1 MKFDDIASGTLF
13 ACKSS
18 TKFNENAMR
27 MTNQLMKFMNNYDYQ
42 TNMKAL
48 YKLNNQMST
57 GLKIQNSFEDSSV
70 YNDGM
75 RLDYEVATLEQVQT
89 ATSKAQHFSKNTDKA
104 LGEFKQQ
111 LETFKTKLVQGANE
125 IHSKTSREA
134 IANDLQG
141 IKNHLVNI
149 ANTSI
154 NGQFLFSGS
163 AINTKPVNGE
173 TNEYYGNA
181 QAMKTVGGA
190 QVNLTYNQNGQELFL
205 GKDGDYNKKVTSNTM
220 LKAQNLDDRNKTVY
234 IDSEHKMRDL
244 IGFKYVKDEKTL
256 TNQDFTGTGVRQFQD
271 TTFFLQGKKPN
282 GTSFTSKCKM
292 TSDASINDLLEKIG
306 TEYGNTPTNKVVE
319 VTINNQGQINVK
331 DLSKGNQVID
341 FHMIAATKKV
351 ANAGA
356 LAGGIAGASNA
367 FNNITN
373 LTGGNPANS
382 LEAMV
387 RANPDD
393 YEITEFVKSKY
404 EDLGGATTNAY
415 DYDKINFKQEGRNL
429 VGTVSQVER
438 DSGKF
443 ADDNTTLSQVV
454 ASKELYR
461 GERDKYDIDDQAL
474 KMQIKSKSGGDYKVD
489 VLFGTAVPPATSGNA
504 RVNITRPDGT
514 TYTTE
519 VWDSFYNDTTN
530 PPTTEG
536 RTTQSKNMTFRQL
549 NDIIGMVASD
559 SVPAGAGGNTQA
571 DYAAYKQ
578 AIANSQGSVEA
589 NMDHR
594 GRIKVTDKQNAVTP
608 IKVGIYDEA
617 NSDQFYGDST
627 GTTPATKQGDGSLW
641 SFSANNGV
649 EIDSP
654 SVDIFDDLDRMIEAV
669 RSGQYRADSESE
681 HPRNSGIQGAIE
693 RLDHIA
699 DHVSKIH
706 TKVGAQSAALAD
718 TNTRAS
724 IMEVNV
730 KTVKADITNAD
741 YGETYMNLMQKM
753 MSYQAML
760 QSVAK
765 INQLSL
771 LNYM

>member
-1 MKFDDIASGTLF
+1 
-13 ACKSS
+13 
-18 TKFNENAMR
+18 MR

-111 LETFKTKLVQGANE
+111 LEAFKTKLVQGANE

-163 AINTKPVNGE
+163 AINTKPINGE

-256 TNQDFTGTGVRQFQD
+256 TNQDFTGTGVRRFQD

-282 GTSFTSKCKM
+282 GTSFTSKFKM

-341 FHMIAATKKV
+341 FHMVAATKKV

-356 LAGGIAGASNA
+356 LAGGIAGASSA
-367 FNNITN
+367 FDTVDS
-373 LTGGNPANS
+373 LTSGANS

-404 EDLGGATTNAY
+404 EDLGGAVTNAY

-429 VGTVSQVER
+429 IGTVSQVER
-438 DSGKF
+438 GSGKF

-454 ASKELYR
+454 ASKELYP
-461 GERDKYDIDDQAL
+461 GERDKYDINDQAL

-559 SVPAGAGGNTQA
+559 SVPTGAGGNTQA
-571 DYAAYKQ
+571 DYVAYKQ

-589 NMDHR
+589 NMDHK

-627 GTTPATKQGDGSLW
+627 GTTPATTQGDGSLW

-669 RSGQYRADSESE
+669 RSGQYRADSEGE

-693 RLDHIA
+693 RIDHIA

>member
-1 MKFDDIASGTLF
+1 MKFT
-13 ACKSS
+13 
-18 TKFNENAMR
+18 
-27 MTNQLMKFMNNYDYQ
+27 NNYDYQ

-48 YKLNNQMST
+48 HKLNTQISS

-111 LETFKTKLVQGANE
+111 LEHFKTKLVQGANE
-125 IHSKTSREA
+125 IHSQTSREA

-154 NGQFLFSGS
+154 NGQFLFAGS
-163 AINTKPVNGE
+163 AINTKPINGD
-173 TNEYYGNA
+173 TNEYFGNA
-181 QAMKTVGGA
+181 QAMKAVGGA

-205 GKDGDYNKKVTSNTM
+205 GKDGDYNKKITSNTI

-256 TNQDFTGTGVRQFQD
+256 TNQDFTGTGAREFQK

-282 GTSFTSKCKM
+282 GTSFTSKFKM

-341 FHMIAATKKV
+341 FHMIAATKKLNKAEDLTA
-351 ANAGA
+351 ANISA
-356 LAGGIAGASNA
+356 ASGE
-367 FNNITN
+367 FDSVDS
-373 LTGGNPANS
+373 LTSGANS
-382 LEAMV
+382 LEAKV
-387 RANPDD
+387 RANPSD

-404 EDLGGATTNAY
+404 EDLGGAVTNAY

-438 DSGKF
+438 GSGKF

-454 ASKELYR
+454 GAKNLYD
-461 GERDKYDIDDQAL
+461 GERDKYNINDQTL
-474 KMQIKSKSGGDYKVD
+474 KIQIKSRSGGNYKVD
-489 VLFGTAVPPATSGNA
+489 VKFGAGSPPTASGNA
-504 RVNITRPDGT
+504 TVKITRPDGT
-514 TYTTE
+514 TYTTK

-536 RTTQSKNMTFRQL
+536 RDTQSKNMTFRQL

-559 SVPAGAGGNTQA
+559 SVPAGAGGSAQS
-571 DYAAYKQ
+571 DYEAYKQ

-608 IKVGIYDEA
+608 IKVGIYDEVNA
-617 NSDQFYGDST
+617 DKFAGDST
-627 GTTPATKQGDGSLW
+627 GATPATSQGKGSLW

-654 SVDIFDDLDRMIEAV
+654 SVDIFADLDRMIEAV
-669 RSGQYRADSESE
+669 RSGQYRADSQGE

-699 DHVSKIH
+699 DHVNKIH
-706 TKVGAQSAALAD
+706 TKVGNQ
-718 TNTRAS
+718 TNTLTQTNTHAS
-724 IMEVNV
+724 VMEVNV

>member
-1 MKFDDIASGTLF
+1 
-13 ACKSS
+13 
-18 TKFNENAMR
+18 MR
-27 MTNQLMKFMNNYDYQ
+27 MTNQLMKFTNNYDYQ

-48 YKLNNQMST
+48 HKLNTQISS

-111 LETFKTKLVQGANE
+111 LENFKTKLVQGANE
-125 IHSKTSREA
+125 IHSQTSREA

-154 NGQFLFSGS
+154 NGQFLFAGS
-163 AINTKPVNGE
+163 AINTKPINGD
-173 TNEYYGNA
+173 TNEYFGNA
-181 QAMKTVGGA
+181 QAMKAVGGA

-205 GKDGDYNKKVTSNTM
+205 GKDGDYNKKITSNTM

-256 TNQDFTGTGVRQFQD
+256 TNQDFTGTGAREFQK

-282 GTSFTSKCKM
+282 GTSFTSKFKM

-351 ANAGA
+351 ANADA
-356 LAGGIAGASNA
+356 LAGGIAGASSA
-367 FNNITN
+367 FDTVDS
-373 LTGGNPANS
+373 LTSGANP

-387 RANPDD
+387 QANPDD

-404 EDLGGATTNAY
+404 EDLDGAVTNAY

-429 VGTVSQVER
+429 IGTVSQVER
-438 DSGKF
+438 GSGKF

-454 ASKELYR
+454 GAKNLYD
-461 GERDKYDIDDQAL
+461 GERDKYNINDQTL
-474 KMQIKSKSGGDYKVD
+474 KMQIKSRSGGNYKVD
-489 VLFGTAVPPATSGNA
+489 VKFGAGSPPTASGDAT
-504 RVNITRPDGT
+504 VKITRPDGT
-514 TYTTE
+514 TYTTK

-536 RTTQSKNMTFRQL
+536 RDTQSKNMTFRQL

-559 SVPAGAGGNTQA
+559 SVPAGAGGSAQT
-571 DYAAYKQ
+571 DYEAYKQ

-608 IKVGIYDEA
+608 IKVGIYDEVNA
-617 NSDQFYGDST
+617 DKFAGDST
-627 GTTPATKQGDGSLW
+627 GATPATSQGKGSLW
-641 SFSANNGV
+641 SFSANNGI

-669 RSGQYRADSESE
+669 RSGQYRADSQSE

-699 DHVSKIH
+699 DHVNKIH
-706 TKVGAQSAALAD
+706 TKVGNQ
-718 TNTRAS
+718 TNTLTQTNTHAS
-724 IMEVNV
+724 VMEVNV

>member
-1 MKFDDIASGTLF
+1 MKFT
-13 ACKSS
+13 
-18 TKFNENAMR
+18 
-27 MTNQLMKFMNNYDYQ
+27 NNYDYQ

-48 YKLNNQMST
+48 HKLNTQISS

-111 LETFKTKLVQGANE
+111 LENFKTKLVQGANE
-125 IHSKTSREA
+125 IHSQTSREA

-154 NGQFLFSGS
+154 NGQFLFAGS
-163 AINTKPVNGE
+163 AINTKPINGD
-173 TNEYYGNA
+173 TNEYFGNA
-181 QAMKTVGGA
+181 QTMKAVGGA

-205 GKDGDYNKKVTSNTM
+205 GKDGDYNKKITSNTM

-282 GTSFTSKCKM
+282 GTSFTSKFKM

-341 FHMIAATKKV
+341 FHMIAATKKLNKAEDLTA
-351 ANAGA
+351 ANISA
-356 LAGGIAGASNA
+356 ASGE
-367 FNNITN
+367 FDSVDS
-373 LTGGNPANS
+373 LTSGANS

-387 RANPDD
+387 RANPND

-404 EDLGGATTNAY
+404 EDLGGTVTNAY
-415 DYDKINFKQEGRNL
+415 DYDKINLKQEGRNL

-438 DSGKF
+438 GSGKF

-454 ASKELYR
+454 GAKNLYD
-461 GERDKYDIDDQAL
+461 GERDKYNINDQTL
-474 KMQIKSKSGGDYKVD
+474 KMQIKSRSGGNYKVD
-489 VLFGTAVPPATSGNA
+489 VKFGAGSPPTASGDAT
-504 RVNITRPDGT
+504 VKITRPDGT
-514 TYTTE
+514 TYTTK

-536 RTTQSKNMTFRQL
+536 RDTQSKNMTFRQL

-559 SVPAGAGGNTQA
+559 SVPAGVGGSAPA
-571 DYAAYKQ
+571 DYVAYKQ

-608 IKVGIYDEA
+608 IKVGIYDEVNA
-617 NSDQFYGDST
+617 DKFAGDST
-627 GTTPATKQGDGSLW
+627 GATPATSQGKGSLW

-654 SVDIFDDLDRMIEAV
+654 SVDIFADLDRMIEAV
-669 RSGQYRADSESE
+669 RSGQYRADSQGE

-699 DHVSKIH
+699 DHVNKIH
-706 TKVGAQSAALAD
+706 TKVGNQ
-718 TNTRAS
+718 TNTLTQTNTHAS
-724 IMEVNV
+724 VMEVNV

>member
-1 MKFDDIASGTLF
+1 
-13 ACKSS
+13 
-18 TKFNENAMR
+18 MR

-111 LETFKTKLVQGANE
+111 LEAFKTKLVQGANE

-163 AINTKPVNGE
+163 AINTKPINGD

-256 TNQDFTGTGVRQFQD
+256 TNQDFTGTGVRRFQD

-282 GTSFTSKCKM
+282 GTSFTSKFKM

-341 FHMIAATKKV
+341 FYMIAATKKV

-356 LAGGIAGASNA
+356 LAGGIAGASSA
-367 FNNITN
+367 FDTVDSLTN
-373 LTGGNPANS
+373 GANP

-429 VGTVSQVER
+429 IGTVSQVER
-438 DSGKF
+438 GSGKF

-454 ASKELYR
+454 ASKELYP
-461 GERDKYDIDDQAL
+461 GERDKYDINDQAL

-571 DYAAYKQ
+571 DYVAYRQ

-627 GTTPATKQGDGSLW
+627 GTTPATTQGDGSLW

-669 RSGQYRADSESE
+669 RSGQYRADSEGE

-693 RLDHIA
+693 RIDHIA

>member
-1 MKFDDIASGTLF
+1 
-13 ACKSS
+13 
-18 TKFNENAMR
+18 
-27 MTNQLMKFMNNYDYQ
+27 MKFMNNYDYQ

-282 GTSFTSKCKM
+282 GASFTSKFKM

-461 GERDKYDIDDQAL
+461 GERDKYDIDDQTL
-474 KMQIKSKSGGDYKVD
+474 KMQIKSKSSGDYKVD

-741 YGETYMNLMQKM
+741 YGETYMNLMQNM

>member
-1 MKFDDIASGTLF
+1 
-13 ACKSS
+13 
-18 TKFNENAMR
+18 MR

-48 YKLNNQMST
+48 YKLNTQISS

-125 IHSKTSREA
+125 IHSQTSREA

-163 AINTKPVNGE
+163 AINTKPINGD
-173 TNEYYGNA
+173 TNEYFGNA
-181 QAMKTVGGA
+181 QTMKAVGGA

-256 TNQDFTGTGVRQFQD
+256 TNQDFTGTGVREFQK

-282 GTSFTSKCKM
+282 GTSFTSKFKM

-351 ANAGA
+351 ADADA
-356 LAGGIAGASNA
+356 LAGGIAGASSA
-367 FNNITN
+367 FDAI
-373 LTGGNPANS
+373 NS
-382 LEAMV
+382 LKSLETLVNAT
-387 RANPDD
+387 PTSHKD

-404 EDLGGATTNAY
+404 EDLGGAATNAY

-438 DSGKF
+438 GSGKF

-454 ASKELYR
+454 GAKELYQ
-461 GERDKYDIDDQAL
+461 GERDKYNIDGQRIR
-474 KMQIKSKSGGDYKVD
+474 MEIKSKSGGKYTAGVNLDDTTVPSTAKVK
-489 VLFGTAVPPATSGNA
+489 
-504 RVNITRPDGT
+504 ITRPDNS
-514 TYTTE
+514 TYTTS

-536 RTTQSKNMTFRQL
+536 IDTQSKNMTFRQL

-559 SVPAGAGGNTQA
+559 NVPAGAGGNTQA
-571 DYAAYKQ
+571 DYVAYKQ
-578 AIANSQGSVEA
+578 AISKSQGSVEA

-608 IKVGIYDEA
+608 IKVGIYDEVNA
-617 NSDQFYGDST
+617 DKFAGDST
-627 GTTPATKQGDGSLW
+627 GATPATSQGKGSLW
-641 SFSANNGV
+641 SFSANNGI

-654 SVDIFDDLDRMIEAV
+654 SVDIFEDLDRMIEAV
-669 RSGQYRADSESE
+669 RSGQYRADSEGE
-681 HPRNSGIQGAIE
+681 YPRNSGIQGAIE

-699 DHVSKIH
+699 DHVNKIH
-706 TKVGAQSAALAD
+706 TKVGNQ
-718 TNTRAS
+718 TNTLIQTNTHAS
-724 IMEVNV
+724 VMEVNV

>member
-1 MKFDDIASGTLF
+1 
-13 ACKSS
+13 
-18 TKFNENAMR
+18 MR
-27 MTNQLMKFMNNYDYQ
+27 MTNQLMKFTNNYDYQ

-48 YKLNNQMST
+48 HKLNTQISS
-57 GLKIQNSFEDSSV
+57 GLKIKNSFEDSSV

-89 ATSKAQHFSKNTDKA
+89 STSKAQHFSKNTDKA

-111 LETFKTKLVQGANE
+111 LENFKTKLVQGANE
-125 IHSKTSREA
+125 IHSQTSREA

-154 NGQFLFSGS
+154 NGQFLFAGS
-163 AINTKPVNGE
+163 AINTKPINGD
-173 TNEYYGNA
+173 TNEYFGNA
-181 QAMKTVGGA
+181 QTMKAVGGA

-205 GKDGDYNKKVTSNTM
+205 GKDGDYNKKITSNTM

-256 TNQDFTGTGVRQFQD
+256 TNQDFTGTGAREFQK

-282 GTSFTSKCKM
+282 GTSFTSKFKM

-341 FHMIAATKKV
+341 FHMIAATKKLNKAEDLTA
-351 ANAGA
+351 ANISA
-356 LAGGIAGASNA
+356 ASGE
-367 FNNITN
+367 FDSVDS
-373 LTGGNPANS
+373 LTSGTNS

-387 RANPDD
+387 RANPND

-404 EDLGGATTNAY
+404 EDLGGAVTNAY
-415 DYDKINFKQEGRNL
+415 DYDKINLKQEGRNL

-438 DSGKF
+438 GSGKF

-454 ASKELYR
+454 GAKNLYD
-461 GERDKYDIDDQAL
+461 GERDKYNINDQTL
-474 KMQIKSKSGGDYKVD
+474 KMQIKSRSGGNYKVD
-489 VLFGTAVPPATSGNA
+489 VKFGAGSPPTASGDAT
-504 RVNITRPDGT
+504 VKITRPDGT
-514 TYTTE
+514 TYTTK

-536 RTTQSKNMTFRQL
+536 RDTQSKDMTFRQL

-559 SVPAGAGGNTQA
+559 SVPAGAGGSAQT
-571 DYAAYKQ
+571 DYEAYKQ

-608 IKVGIYDEA
+608 IKVGIYDEVNA
-617 NSDQFYGDST
+617 DKFAGDST
-627 GTTPATKQGDGSLW
+627 GATPATSQGKGSLW

-654 SVDIFDDLDRMIEAV
+654 SVDIFADLDRMIEAV
-669 RSGQYRADSESE
+669 RSGQYRADSQGE

-699 DHVSKIH
+699 DHVNKIH
-706 TKVGAQSAALAD
+706 TKVGNQ
-718 TNTRAS
+718 TNTLTQTNTQAS
-724 IMEVNV
+724 VMEVNV

>member
-1 MKFDDIASGTLF
+1 
-13 ACKSS
+13 
-18 TKFNENAMR
+18 MR
-27 MTNQLMKFMNNYDYQ
+27 MTNQLMKFTNNYDYQ

-48 YKLNNQMST
+48 HKLNTQISS

-111 LETFKTKLVQGANE
+111 LESFKTKLVQGANE
-125 IHSKTSREA
+125 IHSQTSREA

-154 NGQFLFSGS
+154 NGQFLFAGS
-163 AINTKPVNGE
+163 AINTKPINGD
-173 TNEYYGNA
+173 TNEYFGNA
-181 QAMKTVGGA
+181 QAMKAVGGA

-205 GKDGDYNKKVTSNTM
+205 GKDGDYNKKITSNTM

-256 TNQDFTGTGVRQFQD
+256 TNQDFTGTGAREFQK

-282 GTSFTSKCKM
+282 GTSFTSKFKM

-341 FHMIAATKKV
+341 FHMIAATKKLNKAEDLTA
-351 ANAGA
+351 ANISA
-356 LAGGIAGASNA
+356 ASGE
-367 FNNITN
+367 FDSVDS
-373 LTGGNPANS
+373 LTSGANS
-382 LEAMV
+382 LEAKV
-387 RANPDD
+387 RANPSD

-404 EDLGGATTNAY
+404 EDLGGAVTNAY
-415 DYDKINFKQEGRNL
+415 DYDKINLKQEGRNL

-438 DSGKF
+438 GSGKF

-454 ASKELYR
+454 GAKNLYD
-461 GERDKYDIDDQAL
+461 GERDKYNINDQTL
-474 KMQIKSKSGGDYKVD
+474 KMQIKSRSGGNYKVD
-489 VLFGTAVPPATSGNA
+489 VKFGAGSPPTASGNA
-504 RVNITRPDGT
+504 TVKITRPDGT
-514 TYTTE
+514 TYTTK

-536 RTTQSKNMTFRQL
+536 RDTQSKNMTFRQL

-559 SVPAGAGGNTQA
+559 SVPAGAGGSAQT
-571 DYAAYKQ
+571 DYEAYKQ

-608 IKVGIYDEA
+608 IKVGIYDEVNA
-617 NSDQFYGDST
+617 DKFAGDST
-627 GTTPATKQGDGSLW
+627 GATPATSQGKGSLW

-654 SVDIFDDLDRMIEAV
+654 SVDIFADLDRMIEAV
-669 RSGQYRADSESE
+669 RSGQYRADSQGE

-699 DHVSKIH
+699 DHVNKIH
-706 TKVGAQSAALAD
+706 TKVGNQ
-718 TNTRAS
+718 TNTLTQTNTHAS
-724 IMEVNV
+724 VMEVNV

>member
-1 MKFDDIASGTLF
+1 
-13 ACKSS
+13 
-18 TKFNENAMR
+18 

-163 AINTKPVNGE
+163 AINTKPVNGD
-173 TNEYYGNA
+173 TNEYFGNA
-181 QAMKTVGGA
+181 QTMKAVGGA

-220 LKAQNLDDRNKTVY
+220 LKVQNLDDRNKTVY

-282 GTSFTSKCKM
+282 GTSFTSKFKM

-356 LAGGIAGASNA
+356 LAGGIAGASSA
-367 FNNITN
+367 FDTVDS
-373 LTGGNPANS
+373 LTSGANS

-404 EDLGGATTNAY
+404 EDLGGAVTNAY

-429 VGTVSQVER
+429 IGTVSQVER
-438 DSGKF
+438 GSGKF

-454 ASKELYR
+454 GAKNLYDK
-461 GERDKYDIDDQAL
+461 ERDKYNINGQEL
-474 KMQIKSKSGGDYKVD
+474 QMQIKSKSGSTYD
-489 VLFGTAVPPATSGNA
+489 VLIKFGAPTPPATSGNA
-504 RVNITRPDGT
+504 TVNIAQVTDNNGNPIAPVTHYNGP
-514 TYTTE
+514 

-536 RTTQSKNMTFRQL
+536 RETQSKDMTFRQL

-559 SVPAGAGGNTQA
+559 SMPAGNTFN
-571 DYAAYKQ
+571 DYKQ

-608 IKVGIYDEA
+608 IKVGIYDNRNVDKFA
-617 NSDQFYGDST
+617 GDST

-669 RSGQYRADSESE
+669 RSGQYRADSEGE

-730 KTVKADITNAD
+730 KTVKADIINAD

>member
-1 MKFDDIASGTLF
+1 
-13 ACKSS
+13 
-18 TKFNENAMR
+18 MR
-27 MTNQLMKFMNNYDYQ
+27 MTNQLMKFTNNYDYQ

-48 YKLNNQMST
+48 HKLNTQISS

-111 LETFKTKLVQGANE
+111 LENFKTKLVQGANE
-125 IHSKTSREA
+125 IHSQTSREA

-154 NGQFLFSGS
+154 NGQFLFAGS
-163 AINTKPVNGE
+163 AINTKPINGD
-173 TNEYYGNA
+173 TNEYFGNA
-181 QAMKTVGGA
+181 QTMKAVGGA

-205 GKDGDYNKKVTSNTM
+205 GKDGDYNKKITSNTM

-282 GTSFTSKCKM
+282 GTSFTSKFKM

-341 FHMIAATKKV
+341 FHMIAATKKLNKAEDLTA
-351 ANAGA
+351 ANISA
-356 LAGGIAGASNA
+356 ASGE
-367 FNNITN
+367 FDSVDS
-373 LTGGNPANS
+373 LTSGANS

-387 RANPDD
+387 RANPND

-404 EDLGGATTNAY
+404 EDLGGTVTNAY
-415 DYDKINFKQEGRNL
+415 DYDKINLKQEGRNL

-438 DSGKF
+438 GSGKF

-454 ASKELYR
+454 GAKNLYD
-461 GERDKYDIDDQAL
+461 GERDKYNINDQTL
-474 KMQIKSKSGGDYKVD
+474 KMQIKSRSGGNYKVD
-489 VLFGTAVPPATSGNA
+489 VKFGAGSPPTASGNA
-504 RVNITRPDGT
+504 TVKITRPDGT
-514 TYTTE
+514 TYTTK

-536 RTTQSKNMTFRQL
+536 RDTQSKNMTFRQL

-559 SVPAGAGGNTQA
+559 SVPAGVGGSAPA
-571 DYAAYKQ
+571 DYVAYKQ

-608 IKVGIYDEA
+608 IKVGIYDEVNA
-617 NSDQFYGDST
+617 DKFAGDST
-627 GTTPATKQGDGSLW
+627 GATPATSQGKGSLW

-654 SVDIFDDLDRMIEAV
+654 SVDIFADLDRMIEAV
-669 RSGQYRADSESE
+669 RSGQYRADSQGE

-699 DHVSKIH
+699 DHVNKIH
-706 TKVGAQSAALAD
+706 TKVGNQ
-718 TNTRAS
+718 TNTLTQTNTHAS
-724 IMEVNV
+724 VMEVNV

>member
-1 MKFDDIASGTLF
+1 
-13 ACKSS
+13 
-18 TKFNENAMR
+18 MR
-27 MTNQLMKFMNNYDYQ
+27 MTNQLMKFTNNYDYQ

-48 YKLNNQMST
+48 HKLNTQISS

-111 LETFKTKLVQGANE
+111 LENFKTKLVQGANE
-125 IHSKTSREA
+125 IHSQTSREA

-154 NGQFLFSGS
+154 NGQFLFAGS
-163 AINTKPVNGE
+163 AINTKPINGD
-173 TNEYYGNA
+173 TNEYFGNA
-181 QAMKTVGGA
+181 QAMKAVGGA

-205 GKDGDYNKKVTSNTM
+205 GKDGDYNKKITSNTM
-220 LKAQNLDDRNKTVY
+220 LKAQNLDNRNKTVY

-256 TNQDFTGTGVRQFQD
+256 TNQDFTGTGAREFQK

-282 GTSFTSKCKM
+282 GTSFTSKFKM

-341 FHMIAATKKV
+341 FHMIAATKKLNKAEDLTA
-351 ANAGA
+351 ANISA
-356 LAGGIAGASNA
+356 ASGE
-367 FNNITN
+367 FDSVDS
-373 LTGGNPANS
+373 LTSGANS
-382 LEAMV
+382 LEAKV
-387 RANPDD
+387 RANPSD

-404 EDLGGATTNAY
+404 EDLGGAVTNAY
-415 DYDKINFKQEGRNL
+415 DYDKINLKQEGRNL

-438 DSGKF
+438 GSGKF

-454 ASKELYR
+454 GAKNLYD
-461 GERDKYDIDDQAL
+461 GERDKYNINDQTL
-474 KMQIKSKSGGDYKVD
+474 KMQIKSRSGGNYKVD
-489 VLFGTAVPPATSGNA
+489 VKFGAGSPPTASGDAT
-504 RVNITRPDGT
+504 VKITRPDGT
-514 TYTTE
+514 TYTTK

-536 RTTQSKNMTFRQL
+536 RDTQSKNMTFRQL

-559 SVPAGAGGNTQA
+559 SVPAGAGGSAPA
-571 DYAAYKQ
+571 DYVAYKQ

-608 IKVGIYDEA
+608 IKVGIYDEVNA
-617 NSDQFYGDST
+617 DKFAGDST
-627 GTTPATKQGDGSLW
+627 GATPATSQGKGSLW

-669 RSGQYRADSESE
+669 RSGQYRADSQGE

-699 DHVSKIH
+699 DHVNKIR
-706 TKVGAQSAALAD
+706 TKVGNQTNALIQ
-718 TNTRAS
+718 TNTHAS
-724 IMEVNV
+724 VMEVNV

-741 YGETYMNLMQKM
+741 HVETYMNLMQKM

>member
-1 MKFDDIASGTLF
+1 MELYLLARAQLNLRK
-13 ACKSS
+13 
-18 TKFNENAMR
+18 NAMR
-27 MTNQLMKFMNNYDYQ
+27 MTNQLMKFTNNYDYQ

-48 YKLNNQMST
+48 HKLNTQISS

-111 LETFKTKLVQGANE
+111 LENFKTKLVQGANE
-125 IHSKTSREA
+125 IHSQTSREA

-163 AINTKPVNGE
+163 AINTKPINGD
-173 TNEYYGNA
+173 TNEYFGNA
-181 QAMKTVGGA
+181 QTMKAVGGA
-190 QVNLTYNQNGQELFL
+190 QVNLTYNQNGHELFL
-205 GKDGDYNKKVTSNTM
+205 GRDGDYNKKVTSNTM
-220 LKAQNLDDRNKTVY
+220 LKAQNLDNRNKTVY

-282 GTSFTSKCKM
+282 GTSFTSKFKM
-292 TSDASINDLLEKIG
+292 TSHDSINDLLEKIG

-351 ANAGA
+351 ANADA

-367 FNNITN
+367 FNGITN

-387 RANPDD
+387 QANPDD

-404 EDLGGATTNAY
+404 EDLAGNATNAY
-415 DYDKINFKQEGRNL
+415 DYDKINFKQDGRNL
-429 VGTVSQVER
+429 IGTVSQVER
-438 DSGKF
+438 GSGKF

-454 ASKELYR
+454 GAKNLYG
-461 GERDKYDIDDQAL
+461 GERDKYNINGQEL
-474 KMQIKSKSGGDYKVD
+474 KMQIKSKGGHTYD
-489 VLFGTAVPPATSGNA
+489 VSVKFGAPTPPAVSGNA
-504 RVNITRPDGT
+504 TVSITGGPVNYNGK
-514 TYTTE
+514 

-530 PPTTEG
+530 PPTTDG
-536 RTTQSKNMTFRQL
+536 RDTQSKDMTFRQL

-559 SVPAGAGGNTQA
+559 SIPASNTF
-571 DYAAYKQ
+571 DDYKQ

-594 GRIKVTDKQNAVTP
+594 GRIKVTDKLNSVTP
-608 IKVGIYDEA
+608 IKVGIYDSV
-617 NSDQFYGDST
+617 NSDKFAGNGPTQ
-627 GTTPATKQGDGSLW
+627 GTGSLW
-641 SFSANNGV
+641 SFSANNGI

-669 RSGQYRADSESE
+669 RSGQYRADSQSE

-699 DHVSKIH
+699 DHVNKIH
-706 TKVGAQSAALAD
+706 TKVGNQ
-718 TNTRAS
+718 TNTLIQTNTHAS
-724 IMEVNV
+724 VMEVNV

>member
-1 MKFDDIASGTLF
+1 
-13 ACKSS
+13 
-18 TKFNENAMR
+18 
-27 MTNQLMKFMNNYDYQ
+27 MKFMNNYDYQ

-163 AINTKPVNGE
+163 AINTKPVNGD
-173 TNEYYGNA
+173 TNEYFGNA
-181 QAMKTVGGA
+181 QTMKAVGGA

-220 LKAQNLDDRNKTVY
+220 LKVQNLDDRNKTVY

-282 GTSFTSKCKM
+282 GTSFTSKFKM

-356 LAGGIAGASNA
+356 LAGGIAGASSA
-367 FNNITN
+367 FDTVDS
-373 LTGGNPANS
+373 LTSGANS

-404 EDLGGATTNAY
+404 EDLGGAVTNAY

-429 VGTVSQVER
+429 IGTVSQVER
-438 DSGKF
+438 GSGKF

-454 ASKELYR
+454 GAKNLYDK
-461 GERDKYDIDDQAL
+461 ERDKYNINGQEL
-474 KMQIKSKSGGDYKVD
+474 QMQIKSKSGSTYD
-489 VLFGTAVPPATSGNA
+489 VLIKFGAPTPPATSGNA
-504 RVNITRPDGT
+504 TVNIAQVTDNNGNPIAPVTHYNGP
-514 TYTTE
+514 

-536 RTTQSKNMTFRQL
+536 RETQSKDMTFRQL

-559 SVPAGAGGNTQA
+559 SMPAGNTFN
-571 DYAAYKQ
+571 DYKQ

-608 IKVGIYDEA
+608 IKVGIYDNRNVDKFA
-617 NSDQFYGDST
+617 GDST

-669 RSGQYRADSESE
+669 RSGQYRADSEGE

-730 KTVKADITNAD
+730 KTVKADIINAD

>member
-1 MKFDDIASGTLF
+1 MKFT
-13 ACKSS
+13 
-18 TKFNENAMR
+18 
-27 MTNQLMKFMNNYDYQ
+27 NNYDYQ

-48 YKLNNQMST
+48 HKLNTQISS

-111 LETFKTKLVQGANE
+111 LEHFKTKLVQGANE
-125 IHSKTSREA
+125 IHSQTSREA

-154 NGQFLFSGS
+154 NGQFLFAGS
-163 AINTKPVNGE
+163 AINTKPINGD
-173 TNEYYGNA
+173 TNEYFGNA
-181 QAMKTVGGA
+181 QAMKAVGGA
-190 QVNLTYNQNGQELFL
+190 QANLTYNQNGQELFL
-205 GKDGDYNKKVTSNTM
+205 GKDGDYNKKITSNTI

-256 TNQDFTGTGVRQFQD
+256 TNQDFTGTGAREFQK

-282 GTSFTSKCKM
+282 GTSFTSKFKM

-341 FHMIAATKKV
+341 FHMIAATKKLNKAEDLTA
-351 ANAGA
+351 ANISA
-356 LAGGIAGASNA
+356 ASGE
-367 FNNITN
+367 FDSVDS
-373 LTGGNPANS
+373 LTSGANS
-382 LEAMV
+382 LEAKV
-387 RANPDD
+387 RANPSD

-404 EDLGGATTNAY
+404 EDLGGAVTNAY

-438 DSGKF
+438 GSGKF

-454 ASKELYR
+454 GAKNLYD
-461 GERDKYDIDDQAL
+461 GERDKYNINDQTL
-474 KMQIKSKSGGDYKVD
+474 KIQIKSRSGGNYKVD
-489 VLFGTAVPPATSGNA
+489 VKFGAGSPPTASGNA
-504 RVNITRPDGT
+504 TVKITRPDGT
-514 TYTTE
+514 TYTTK

-536 RTTQSKNMTFRQL
+536 RDTQSKNMTFRQL

-559 SVPAGAGGNTQA
+559 SVPAGAGGSAQS
-571 DYAAYKQ
+571 DYEAYKQ

-608 IKVGIYDEA
+608 IKVGIYDEVNA
-617 NSDQFYGDST
+617 DKFAGDST
-627 GTTPATKQGDGSLW
+627 GATPATSQGKGSLW

-654 SVDIFDDLDRMIEAV
+654 SVDIFADLDRMIEAV
-669 RSGQYRADSESE
+669 RSGQYRADSQGE

-699 DHVSKIH
+699 DHVNKIH
-706 TKVGAQSAALAD
+706 TKVGNQ
-718 TNTRAS
+718 TNTLTQTNTHAS
-724 IMEVNV
+724 VMEVNV

>member
-1 MKFDDIASGTLF
+1 
-13 ACKSS
+13 
-18 TKFNENAMR
+18 MR
-27 MTNQLMKFMNNYDYQ
+27 MTNQLMKFTNNYDYQ

-48 YKLNNQMST
+48 HKLNTQISS

-111 LETFKTKLVQGANE
+111 LENFKTKLVQGANE
-125 IHSKTSREA
+125 IHSQTSREA

-154 NGQFLFSGS
+154 NGQFLFAGS
-163 AINTKPVNGE
+163 AINTKPINGD
-173 TNEYYGNA
+173 TNEYFGNA
-181 QAMKTVGGA
+181 QTMKAVGGA

-205 GKDGDYNKKVTSNTM
+205 GKDGDYNKKITSNTM

-282 GTSFTSKCKM
+282 GTSFTSKFKM

-341 FHMIAATKKV
+341 FHMIAATKKLNKAEDLTA
-351 ANAGA
+351 ANISA
-356 LAGGIAGASNA
+356 ASGE
-367 FNNITN
+367 FDSVDS
-373 LTGGNPANS
+373 LTSGTNS

-387 RANPDD
+387 RANPSD

-404 EDLGGATTNAY
+404 EDLGGVVTNAY
-415 DYDKINFKQEGRNL
+415 DYDKINLKQEGRNL

-438 DSGKF
+438 GSGKF

-454 ASKELYR
+454 GAKNLYD
-461 GERDKYDIDDQAL
+461 GERDKYNINDQTL
-474 KMQIKSKSGGDYKVD
+474 KMQIKSRSGGNYKVD
-489 VLFGTAVPPATSGNA
+489 VKFGAGSPPTSSGNA
-504 RVNITRPDGT
+504 TVEITRPDGT
-514 TYTTE
+514 TYTTK

-536 RTTQSKNMTFRQL
+536 RDTQSKNMTFRQL

-559 SVPAGAGGNTQA
+559 SVPAGVGGSAPT
-571 DYAAYKQ
+571 DYVAYKQ

-608 IKVGIYDEA
+608 IKVGIYDEVNA
-617 NSDQFYGDST
+617 DKFAGDST
-627 GTTPATKQGDGSLW
+627 GATPATSQGKGSLW

-654 SVDIFDDLDRMIEAV
+654 SVDIFADLDRMIEAV
-669 RSGQYRADSESE
+669 RSGQYRADSQGE

-699 DHVSKIH
+699 DHVNKIR
-706 TKVGAQSAALAD
+706 TKVGNQ
-718 TNTRAS
+718 TNTLIQTNTQAS
-724 IMEVNV
+724 VMEVNV

-741 YGETYMNLMQKM
+741 HVETYMNLMQKM

>member
-1 MKFDDIASGTLF
+1 
-13 ACKSS
+13 
-18 TKFNENAMR
+18 MR
-27 MTNQLMKFMNNYDYQ
+27 MTNQLMKFTNNYDYQ

-48 YKLNNQMST
+48 HKLNTQISS

-111 LETFKTKLVQGANE
+111 LENFKTKLVQGANE
-125 IHSKTSREA
+125 IHSQTSREA

-154 NGQFLFSGS
+154 NGQFLFAGS
-163 AINTKPVNGE
+163 AINTKPINGD
-173 TNEYYGNA
+173 TNEYFGNA
-181 QAMKTVGGA
+181 QAMKAVGGA

-205 GKDGDYNKKVTSNTM
+205 GKDGDYNKKITSNTM

-256 TNQDFTGTGVRQFQD
+256 TNQDFTGTGAREFQK

-282 GTSFTSKCKM
+282 GTSFTSKFKM

-341 FHMIAATKKV
+341 FHMIAATKKLNKAEDLTA
-351 ANAGA
+351 ANISA
-356 LAGGIAGASNA
+356 ASGE
-367 FNNITN
+367 FDSVDS
-373 LTGGNPANS
+373 LTSGANS

-387 RANPDD
+387 RANPND

-404 EDLGGATTNAY
+404 EDLGGAVTNAY

-438 DSGKF
+438 GSGKF

-454 ASKELYR
+454 GAKNLYD
-461 GERDKYDIDDQAL
+461 GERDKYNINDQTL
-474 KMQIKSKSGGDYKVD
+474 KMQIKSRSGGNYKVD
-489 VLFGTAVPPATSGNA
+489 VKFGAGSPPTASGDAT
-504 RVNITRPDGT
+504 VKITRPDGT
-514 TYTTE
+514 TYTTK

-536 RTTQSKNMTFRQL
+536 RDTQSKNMTFRQL

-559 SVPAGAGGNTQA
+559 SVPAGAGGSAQT
-571 DYAAYKQ
+571 DYEAYKQ

-608 IKVGIYDEA
+608 IKVGIYDEVNA
-617 NSDQFYGDST
+617 DKFAGDST
-627 GTTPATKQGDGSLW
+627 GATPATSQGKGSLW

-654 SVDIFDDLDRMIEAV
+654 SVDIFADLDRMIEAV
-669 RSGQYRADSESE
+669 RSGQYRADSQSE

-699 DHVSKIH
+699 DHVNKIH
-706 TKVGAQSAALAD
+706 TKVGNQ
-718 TNTRAS
+718 TNTLTQTNTHAS
-724 IMEVNV
+724 VMEVNV

>member
-1 MKFDDIASGTLF
+1 MKFT
-13 ACKSS
+13 
-18 TKFNENAMR
+18 
-27 MTNQLMKFMNNYDYQ
+27 NNYDYQ

-48 YKLNNQMST
+48 HKLNTQISS

-111 LETFKTKLVQGANE
+111 LENFKTKLVQGANE
-125 IHSKTSREA
+125 IHSQTSREA

-154 NGQFLFSGS
+154 NGQFLFAGS
-163 AINTKPVNGE
+163 AINTKPINGD
-173 TNEYYGNA
+173 TNEYFGNA
-181 QAMKTVGGA
+181 QAMKAVGGA

-205 GKDGDYNKKVTSNTM
+205 GKDGDYNKKITSNTM

-256 TNQDFTGTGVRQFQD
+256 TNQDFTGTGAREFQK

-282 GTSFTSKCKM
+282 GTSFTSKFKM

-341 FHMIAATKKV
+341 FHMIAATKKLNKAEDLTS
-351 ANAGA
+351 ANISA
-356 LAGGIAGASNA
+356 ASGE
-367 FNNITN
+367 FDSVDS
-373 LTGGNPANS
+373 LTSGANS
-382 LEAMV
+382 LEAKV
-387 RANPDD
+387 RANPSD

-404 EDLGGATTNAY
+404 EDLGGAVTNAY
-415 DYDKINFKQEGRNL
+415 DYDKINLKQEGRNL

-438 DSGKF
+438 GSGKF

-454 ASKELYR
+454 GAKNLYD
-461 GERDKYDIDDQAL
+461 GERDKYNINDQTL
-474 KMQIKSKSGGDYKVD
+474 KMQIKSRSGGNYKVD
-489 VLFGTAVPPATSGNA
+489 VKFGAGSPPTASGDAT
-504 RVNITRPDGT
+504 VKITRPDGT
-514 TYTTE
+514 TYTTK

-536 RTTQSKNMTFRQL
+536 RDTQSKNMTFRQL

-559 SVPAGAGGNTQA
+559 SVPAGAGGSAQT
-571 DYAAYKQ
+571 DYEAYKQ

-608 IKVGIYDEA
+608 IKVGIYDEVNA
-617 NSDQFYGDST
+617 DKFAGDST
-627 GTTPATKQGDGSLW
+627 GATPATSQGKGSLW

-654 SVDIFDDLDRMIEAV
+654 SVDIFADLDRMIEAV
-669 RSGQYRADSESE
+669 RSGQYCADSQSE
-681 HPRNSGIQGAIE
+681 YPRNSGIQGAIE

-699 DHVSKIH
+699 DHVNKIH
-706 TKVGAQSAALAD
+706 TKVGNQ
-718 TNTRAS
+718 TNTLTQTNTHAS
-724 IMEVNV
+724 VMEVNV

>member
-1 MKFDDIASGTLF
+1 MELYLLARAQLNLRK
-13 ACKSS
+13 
-18 TKFNENAMR
+18 NAMR
-27 MTNQLMKFMNNYDYQ
+27 MTNQLMKFTNNYDYQ

-48 YKLNNQMST
+48 YKLNTQISS

-125 IHSKTSREA
+125 IHSQTSREA

-163 AINTKPVNGE
+163 AINTKPINGD
-173 TNEYYGNA
+173 TNEYFGNA

-190 QVNLTYNQNGQELFL
+190 QVNLTYNQNGHELFL

-244 IGFKYVKDEKTL
+244 IGFKYVQKEKTL
-256 TNQDFTGTGVRQFQD
+256 SNQDFTGTGVRQFQD

-282 GTSFTSKCKM
+282 GTSFTSKFKM
-292 TSDASINDLLEKIG
+292 RSHDSINDLLEKIG

-341 FHMIAATKKV
+341 FHMIAATKKLNKAEDLTA
-351 ANAGA
+351 ANISA
-356 LAGGIAGASNA
+356 ASGE
-367 FNNITN
+367 FDSVDS
-373 LTGGNPANS
+373 LTSGANS
-382 LEAMV
+382 LEAKV
-387 RANPDD
+387 RANPSD

-404 EDLGGATTNAY
+404 EDLGGAITNAY
-415 DYDKINFKQEGRNL
+415 DYDKINLKQEGRNL

-438 DSGKF
+438 GSGKF

-454 ASKELYR
+454 GAKELYQ
-461 GERDKYDIDDQAL
+461 GERDKYNIDGQRIR
-474 KMQIKSKSGGDYKVD
+474 MEIKSKSGGKY
-489 VLFGTAVPPATSGNA
+489 TAV
-504 RVNITRPDGT
+504 VNFDDTTVPSTAKVKITRPDNS
-514 TYTTE
+514 TYTTN

-536 RTTQSKNMTFRQL
+536 IDTESKNMTFRQL

-559 SVPAGAGGNTQA
+559 NVPAGAGGNTQA
-571 DYAAYKQ
+571 DYVAYKQ
-578 AIANSQGSVEA
+578 AISKSQGSVEA

-608 IKVGIYDEA
+608 IKVGIYDSGNA
-617 NSDQFYGDST
+617 DKFAGDST
-627 GTTPATKQGDGSLW
+627 GTTPATRQGEGSLW
-641 SFSANNGV
+641 SFSANNGI

-654 SVDIFDDLDRMIEAV
+654 SVDIFEDLDRMIEAV
-669 RSGQYRADSESE
+669 RSGQYRADSEGE
-681 HPRNSGIQGAIE
+681 YPRNSGIQGAIE

-699 DHVSKIH
+699 DHVNKIH
-706 TKVGAQSAALAD
+706 TKVGNQ
-718 TNTRAS
+718 TNTLIQTNTHAS
-724 IMEVNV
+724 VMEVNV

>member
-1 MKFDDIASGTLF
+1 MELYLLARAQLNLRK
-13 ACKSS
+13 
-18 TKFNENAMR
+18 NAMR
-27 MTNQLMKFMNNYDYQ
+27 MTNQLMKFTNNYDYQ

-48 YKLNNQMST
+48 YKLNTQISS

-125 IHSKTSREA
+125 IHSQTSREA

-163 AINTKPVNGE
+163 AINTKPINGD
-173 TNEYYGNA
+173 TNEYFGNA
-181 QAMKTVGGA
+181 QTMKAVGGA
-190 QVNLTYNQNGQELFL
+190 QVNLTYNQNGHELFL

-220 LKAQNLDDRNKTVY
+220 LKAQNLDDKNKTVY

-282 GTSFTSKCKM
+282 GTSFTSKFKM

-351 ANAGA
+351 ADADA
-356 LAGGIAGASNA
+356 LAGGIAGASSA
-367 FNNITN
+367 FDTISS
-373 LTGGNPANS
+373 LKS
-382 LEAMV
+382 LEALV
-387 RANPDD
+387 NATPTSHKD

-404 EDLGGATTNAY
+404 EDLAGNATNAY

-438 DSGKF
+438 GSGKF

-454 ASKELYR
+454 GAKELYQ
-461 GERDKYDIDDQAL
+461 GERDKYNIDGQRIR
-474 KMQIKSKSGGDYKVD
+474 MEIKSKSGGKY
-489 VLFGTAVPPATSGNA
+489 TAV
-504 RVNITRPDGT
+504 VNFDDTTVPSTAKVKITRPDNS
-514 TYTTE
+514 TYTTN

-536 RTTQSKNMTFRQL
+536 IDTQSKNMTFRQL

-559 SVPAGAGGNTQA
+559 NVPAGAGGNTQA
-571 DYAAYKQ
+571 DYVAYKQ
-578 AIANSQGSVEA
+578 AISKSQGSVEA

-608 IKVGIYDEA
+608 IKVGIYDSGNA
-617 NSDQFYGDST
+617 DKFAGDST
-627 GTTPATKQGDGSLW
+627 GTTPATRQGEGSLW
-641 SFSANNGV
+641 SFSANNGI

-654 SVDIFDDLDRMIEAV
+654 SVDIFEDLDRMIEAV
-669 RSGQYRADSESE
+669 RSGQYRADSEGE
-681 HPRNSGIQGAIE
+681 YPRNSGIQGAIE

-699 DHVSKIH
+699 DHVNKIH
-706 TKVGAQSAALAD
+706 TKVGNQ
-718 TNTRAS
+718 TNTLIQTNTHAS
-724 IMEVNV
+724 VMEVNV

-741 YGETYMNLMQKM
+741 HVETYMNLMQKM

>member
-1 MKFDDIASGTLF
+1 
-13 ACKSS
+13 
-18 TKFNENAMR
+18 MR

-111 LETFKTKLVQGANE
+111 LEAFKTKLVQGANE

-163 AINTKPVNGE
+163 AINTKPVNGD

-256 TNQDFTGTGVRQFQD
+256 TNQDFTGTGVRRFQD

-282 GTSFTSKCKM
+282 GTSFTSKFKM

-356 LAGGIAGASNA
+356 LAGGIAGASIA
-367 FNNITN
+367 FDTVDS
-373 LTGGNPANS
+373 LTSGANS

-404 EDLGGATTNAY
+404 EDLGGAVTNAY

-438 DSGKF
+438 GSGKF

-454 ASKELYR
+454 ASKELYP
-461 GERDKYDIDDQAL
+461 GERDKYDINDQAL

-489 VLFGTAVPPATSGNA
+489 VLFGAAVPPATSGNA

-514 TYTTE
+514 AYTTE

-536 RTTQSKNMTFRQL
+536 RTTQSKDMTFRQL

-559 SVPAGAGGNTQA
+559 SVPAGVGGNTQA
-571 DYAAYKQ
+571 DYVAYKQ

-589 NMDHR
+589 NMDHK

-627 GTTPATKQGDGSLW
+627 GTTPATTQGDGSLW

-669 RSGQYRADSESE
+669 RSGQYRADSEGE

-693 RLDHIA
+693 RIDHIA

-706 TKVGAQSAALAD
+706 TKVGAQSVALAD

>member
-1 MKFDDIASGTLF
+1 
-13 ACKSS
+13 
-18 TKFNENAMR
+18 MR

-256 TNQDFTGTGVRQFQD
+256 TNQDFTGTGVRRFQD

-282 GTSFTSKCKM
+282 GTSFTSKFKM

-351 ANAGA
+351 ANADA

-382 LEAMV
+382 LEAKV

-404 EDLGGATTNAY
+404 EDLAGNATNAY

-429 VGTVSQVER
+429 IGTVSQVER

-454 ASKELYR
+454 GAKNLYE
-461 GERDKYDIDDQAL
+461 GERDKYNINGQEL
-474 KMQIKSKSGGDYKVD
+474 QMQIRSKSGSTYD
-489 VLFGTAVPPATSGNA
+489 VLIKFGTPTPPATSGNA
-504 RVNITRPDGT
+504 TVNIAQVTDNNGNPIAPVTHYNGP
-514 TYTTE
+514 

-536 RTTQSKNMTFRQL
+536 RNTQSKDMTFRQL

-559 SVPAGAGGNTQA
+559 SMPAGNTFN
-571 DYAAYKQ
+571 DYKQ

-608 IKVGIYDEA
+608 IKVGIYDNRNVDKFA
-617 NSDQFYGDST
+617 GDST

-669 RSGQYRADSESE
+669 RSGQYRADSEGE

-693 RLDHIA
+693 RIDHIA

>member
-1 MKFDDIASGTLF
+1 MELYLLARAQLNLRK
-13 ACKSS
+13 
-18 TKFNENAMR
+18 NAMR
-27 MTNQLMKFMNNYDYQ
+27 MTNQLMKFTNNYDYQ

-48 YKLNNQMST
+48 YKLNTQISS

-111 LETFKTKLVQGANE
+111 LEHFKTKLVQGANE
-125 IHSKTSREA
+125 IHSQTSREA

-154 NGQFLFSGS
+154 NGQFLFAGS
-163 AINTKPVNGE
+163 AINTKPINGD
-173 TNEYYGNA
+173 TNEYFGNA
-181 QAMKTVGGA
+181 QAMKAVGGA

-205 GKDGDYNKKVTSNTM
+205 GKDGDYNKKITSNTI

-256 TNQDFTGTGVRQFQD
+256 TNQDFTGTGAREFQK

-282 GTSFTSKCKM
+282 GTSFTSKFKM

-341 FHMIAATKKV
+341 FHMIAATKKLNKAEDLTA
-351 ANAGA
+351 ANISA
-356 LAGGIAGASNA
+356 ASGE
-367 FNNITN
+367 FDSVDS
-373 LTGGNPANS
+373 LTSGANS
-382 LEAMV
+382 LEAKV
-387 RANPDD
+387 RANPSD

-404 EDLGGATTNAY
+404 EDLGGAVTNAY

-438 DSGKF
+438 GSGKF

-454 ASKELYR
+454 GAKNLYD
-461 GERDKYDIDDQAL
+461 GERDKYNINDQTL
-474 KMQIKSKSGGDYKVD
+474 KIQIKSRSGGNYKVD
-489 VLFGTAVPPATSGNA
+489 VKFGAGSPPTASGNA
-504 RVNITRPDGT
+504 TVKITRPDGT
-514 TYTTE
+514 TYTTK

-536 RTTQSKNMTFRQL
+536 RDTQSKNMTFRQL

-559 SVPAGAGGNTQA
+559 SVPAGAGGSAQS
-571 DYAAYKQ
+571 DYEAYKQ

-608 IKVGIYDEA
+608 IKVGIYDEVNA
-617 NSDQFYGDST
+617 DKFAGDST
-627 GTTPATKQGDGSLW
+627 GATPATSQGKGSLW

-654 SVDIFDDLDRMIEAV
+654 SVDIFADLDRMIEAV
-669 RSGQYRADSESE
+669 RSGQYRADSQGE

-699 DHVSKIH
+699 DHVNKIH
-706 TKVGAQSAALAD
+706 TKVGNQ
-718 TNTRAS
+718 TNTLTQTNTHAS
-724 IMEVNV
+724 VMEVNV

>member
-1 MKFDDIASGTLF
+1 MKFT
-13 ACKSS
+13 
-18 TKFNENAMR
+18 
-27 MTNQLMKFMNNYDYQ
+27 NNYDYQ

-48 YKLNNQMST
+48 HKLNTQISS

-111 LETFKTKLVQGANE
+111 LEHFKTKLVQGANE
-125 IHSKTSREA
+125 IHSQTSREA

-154 NGQFLFSGS
+154 NGQFLFAGS
-163 AINTKPVNGE
+163 AINTKPINGD
-173 TNEYYGNA
+173 TNEYFGNA
-181 QAMKTVGGA
+181 QAMKAVGGA

-205 GKDGDYNKKVTSNTM
+205 GKDGDYNKKITSNTI

-256 TNQDFTGTGVRQFQD
+256 TNQDFTGTGAREFQK

-282 GTSFTSKCKM
+282 GTSFTSKFKM

-319 VTINNQGQINVK
+319 VTISNQGQINVK

-341 FHMIAATKKV
+341 FHMIAATKKLNKAEDLTA
-351 ANAGA
+351 ANISA
-356 LAGGIAGASNA
+356 ASGE
-367 FNNITN
+367 FDSVDS
-373 LTGGNPANS
+373 LTSGANS
-382 LEAMV
+382 LEAKV
-387 RANPDD
+387 RANPSD

-404 EDLGGATTNAY
+404 EDLGGAVTNAY

-438 DSGKF
+438 GSGKF

-454 ASKELYR
+454 GAKNLYD
-461 GERDKYDIDDQAL
+461 GERDKYNINDQTL
-474 KMQIKSKSGGDYKVD
+474 KMQIKSRSGGNYKVD
-489 VLFGTAVPPATSGNA
+489 VKFGAGSPPTASGNA
-504 RVNITRPDGT
+504 TVKITRPDGT
-514 TYTTE
+514 TYTTK

-536 RTTQSKNMTFRQL
+536 RDTQSKNMTFRQL

-559 SVPAGAGGNTQA
+559 SVPAGAGGSAQS
-571 DYAAYKQ
+571 DYEAYKQ

-608 IKVGIYDEA
+608 IKVGIYDEVNA
-617 NSDQFYGDST
+617 DKFAGDST
-627 GTTPATKQGDGSLW
+627 GATPATSQGKGSLW

-654 SVDIFDDLDRMIEAV
+654 SVDIFADLDRMIEAV
-669 RSGQYRADSESE
+669 RSGQYRADSQGE

-699 DHVSKIH
+699 DHVNKIR
-706 TKVGAQSAALAD
+706 TKVGNQ
-718 TNTRAS
+718 TNTLIQTNTQAS
-724 IMEVNV
+724 VMEVNV

-741 YGETYMNLMQKM
+741 HVETYMNLMQKM

>member
-1 MKFDDIASGTLF
+1 
-13 ACKSS
+13 
-18 TKFNENAMR
+18 MR

-111 LETFKTKLVQGANE
+111 LEAFKTKLVQGANE

-163 AINTKPVNGE
+163 AINTKPVNGD

-256 TNQDFTGTGVRQFQD
+256 TNQDFTGTGVRRFQD

-282 GTSFTSKCKM
+282 GTSFTSKFKM

-351 ANAGA
+351 ANADA

-382 LEAMV
+382 LEAKV
-387 RANPDD
+387 RLNPDD
-393 YEITEFVKSKY
+393 YEITEFIKSKY
-404 EDLGGATTNAY
+404 EDLGGAVTNAY

-429 VGTVSQVER
+429 IGTVSQVER
-438 DSGKF
+438 GSGKF

-454 ASKELYR
+454 GAKNLYE
-461 GERDKYDIDDQAL
+461 GERDKYNINGQEL
-474 KMQIKSKSGGDYKVD
+474 QMQIKSKSGSTYD
-489 VLFGTAVPPATSGNA
+489 VLIKFGAPTPPATSGNA
-504 RVNITRPDGT
+504 TVNIAQVTDNNGNPIAPVTHYNGP
-514 TYTTE
+514 

-536 RTTQSKNMTFRQL
+536 RNTQSKDMTFRQL

-559 SVPAGAGGNTQA
+559 SMPAGNTFN
-571 DYAAYKQ
+571 DYKQ

-608 IKVGIYDEA
+608 IKVGIYDNRNVDKFA
-617 NSDQFYGDST
+617 GDST
-627 GTTPATKQGDGSLW
+627 GATPATKQGDGSLW

-724 IMEVNV
+724 VMEVNV

>member
-1 MKFDDIASGTLF
+1 MKFT
-13 ACKSS
+13 
-18 TKFNENAMR
+18 
-27 MTNQLMKFMNNYDYQ
+27 NNYDYQ

-48 YKLNNQMST
+48 HKLNTQISS

-111 LETFKTKLVQGANE
+111 LENFKTKLVQGANE
-125 IHSKTSREA
+125 IHSQTSREA

-154 NGQFLFSGS
+154 NGQFLFAGS
-163 AINTKPVNGE
+163 AINTKPINGD
-173 TNEYYGNA
+173 TNEYFGNA
-181 QAMKTVGGA
+181 QAMKAVGGA

-205 GKDGDYNKKVTSNTM
+205 GKDGDYNKKITSNTM

-256 TNQDFTGTGVRQFQD
+256 TNQDFTGTGAREFQK

-282 GTSFTSKCKM
+282 GTSFTSKFKM

-341 FHMIAATKKV
+341 FHMIAATKKLNKAEDLTS
-351 ANAGA
+351 ANISA
-356 LAGGIAGASNA
+356 ASGE
-367 FNNITN
+367 FDSVDS
-373 LTGGNPANS
+373 LTSGANS
-382 LEAMV
+382 LEAKV
-387 RANPDD
+387 RANPSD

-404 EDLGGATTNAY
+404 EDLGGAVTNAY
-415 DYDKINFKQEGRNL
+415 DYDKINLKQEGRNL

-438 DSGKF
+438 GSGKF

-454 ASKELYR
+454 GAKNLYD
-461 GERDKYDIDDQAL
+461 GERDKYNINDQTL
-474 KMQIKSKSGGDYKVD
+474 KMQIKSRSGGNYKVD
-489 VLFGTAVPPATSGNA
+489 VKFGAGSPPTASGDAT
-504 RVNITRPDGT
+504 VKITRPDGT
-514 TYTTE
+514 TYTTK

-536 RTTQSKNMTFRQL
+536 RDTQSKNMTFRQL

-559 SVPAGAGGNTQA
+559 SVPAGAGGSAQT
-571 DYAAYKQ
+571 DYEAYKQ

-608 IKVGIYDEA
+608 IKVGIYDEVNA
-617 NSDQFYGDST
+617 DKFAGDST
-627 GTTPATKQGDGSLW
+627 GATPATSQGKGSLW

-654 SVDIFDDLDRMIEAV
+654 SVDIFADLDRMIEAV
-669 RSGQYRADSESE
+669 RSGQYRADSQSE
-681 HPRNSGIQGAIE
+681 YPRNSGIQGAIE

-699 DHVSKIH
+699 DHVNKIH
-706 TKVGAQSAALAD
+706 TKVGNQ
-718 TNTRAS
+718 TNTLTQTNTHAS
-724 IMEVNV
+724 VMEVNV

>member
-1 MKFDDIASGTLF
+1 
-13 ACKSS
+13 
-18 TKFNENAMR
+18 MR
-27 MTNQLMKFMNNYDYQ
+27 MTNQLMKFTNNYDYQ

-48 YKLNNQMST
+48 HKLNTQISS

-125 IHSKTSREA
+125 IHSQTSREA

-154 NGQFLFSGS
+154 NGQFLFAGS
-163 AINTKPVNGE
+163 AINTKPINGD
-173 TNEYYGNA
+173 TNEYFGNA
-181 QAMKTVGGA
+181 QTMKAVGGA
-190 QVNLTYNQNGQELFL
+190 QVNLTYNQNGHELFL
-205 GKDGDYNKKVTSNTM
+205 GKDGDYNKKITSNTM

-282 GTSFTSKCKM
+282 GTSFTSKFKM
-292 TSDASINDLLEKIG
+292 TSDASVNDLLEKIG

-341 FHMIAATKKV
+341 FHMIAATKKLNKAEDLTA
-351 ANAGA
+351 ANISA
-356 LAGGIAGASNA
+356 ASGE
-367 FNNITN
+367 FDSVDS
-373 LTGGNPANS
+373 LTSGTNS

-387 RANPDD
+387 RANPND

-404 EDLGGATTNAY
+404 EDLGGAVTNAY
-415 DYDKINFKQEGRNL
+415 DYDKINLKQEGRNL

-438 DSGKF
+438 GSGKF

-454 ASKELYR
+454 GAKNLYD
-461 GERDKYDIDDQAL
+461 GERDKYNINDQTL
-474 KMQIKSKSGGDYKVD
+474 KMQIKSRSGGNYKVD
-489 VLFGTAVPPATSGNA
+489 VKFGAGSPPTSSGNA
-504 RVNITRPDGT
+504 TVKITRPDGT
-514 TYTTE
+514 TYTTK

-536 RTTQSKNMTFRQL
+536 RDTQSKDMTFRQL

-559 SVPAGAGGNTQA
+559 SVPAGAGGSFQT
-571 DYAAYKQ
+571 DYEAYKQ

-608 IKVGIYDEA
+608 IKVGIYDEVNA
-617 NSDQFYGDST
+617 DKFAGDST
-627 GTTPATKQGDGSLW
+627 GATPATSQGKGSLW

-654 SVDIFDDLDRMIEAV
+654 SVDIFADLDRMIEAV
-669 RSGQYRADSESE
+669 RSGQYRADSQSE

-699 DHVSKIH
+699 DHVNKIH
-706 TKVGAQSAALAD
+706 TKVGNQ
-718 TNTRAS
+718 TNTLTQTNTHAS
-724 IMEVNV
+724 VMEVNV

>member
-1 MKFDDIASGTLF
+1 MKFT
-13 ACKSS
+13 
-18 TKFNENAMR
+18 
-27 MTNQLMKFMNNYDYQ
+27 NNYDYQ

-48 YKLNNQMST
+48 HKLNTQISS

-111 LETFKTKLVQGANE
+111 LESFKTKLVQGANE
-125 IHSKTSREA
+125 IHSQTSREA

-154 NGQFLFSGS
+154 NGQFLFAGS
-163 AINTKPVNGE
+163 AINTKPINGD
-173 TNEYYGNA
+173 TNEYFGNA
-181 QAMKTVGGA
+181 QTMKAVGGA

-205 GKDGDYNKKVTSNTM
+205 GKDGDYNKKITSNTM

-282 GTSFTSKCKM
+282 GTSFTSKFKM

-341 FHMIAATKKV
+341 FHMIAATKKLNKAEDLTA
-351 ANAGA
+351 ANISA
-356 LAGGIAGASNA
+356 ASGE
-367 FNNITN
+367 FDSVDS
-373 LTGGNPANS
+373 LTSGTNS

-387 RANPDD
+387 RANPND

-404 EDLGGATTNAY
+404 EDLGGAVTNAY

-438 DSGKF
+438 GSGKF

-454 ASKELYR
+454 GAKNLYD
-461 GERDKYDIDDQAL
+461 GERDKYNINDQTL
-474 KMQIKSKSGGDYKVD
+474 KMQIKSRSGGNYKVD
-489 VLFGTAVPPATSGNA
+489 VKFGAGSPPTASGNA
-504 RVNITRPDGT
+504 TVKITRPDGT
-514 TYTTE
+514 TYTTK

-536 RTTQSKNMTFRQL
+536 RDTQSKNMTFRQL

-559 SVPAGAGGNTQA
+559 SVPAGAGGSAQT
-571 DYAAYKQ
+571 DYEAYKQ

-608 IKVGIYDEA
+608 IKVGIYDEVNA
-617 NSDQFYGDST
+617 DKFAGDST
-627 GTTPATKQGDGSLW
+627 GATPATSQGKGSLW

-654 SVDIFDDLDRMIEAV
+654 SVDIFADLDRMIEAV
-669 RSGQYRADSESE
+669 RSGQYRADSQSE

-699 DHVSKIH
+699 DHVNKIR
-706 TKVGAQSAALAD
+706 TKVGNQ
-718 TNTRAS
+718 TNTLIQTNTQAS
-724 IMEVNV
+724 VMEVNV

-741 YGETYMNLMQKM
+741 HVETYMNLMQKM

>member
-1 MKFDDIASGTLF
+1 
-13 ACKSS
+13 
-18 TKFNENAMR
+18 MR
-27 MTNQLMKFMNNYDYQ
+27 MTNQLMKFTNNYDYQ

-48 YKLNNQMST
+48 YKLNTQISS

-111 LETFKTKLVQGANE
+111 LENFKTKLVQGANE
-125 IHSKTSREA
+125 IHSQTSREA

-154 NGQFLFSGS
+154 NGQFLFAGS
-163 AINTKPVNGE
+163 AINTKPINGD
-173 TNEYYGNA
+173 TNEYFGNA
-181 QAMKTVGGA
+181 QAMKAVGGA

-205 GKDGDYNKKVTSNTM
+205 GKDGDYNKKITSNTM

-256 TNQDFTGTGVRQFQD
+256 TNQDFTGTGAREFQK

-282 GTSFTSKCKM
+282 GTSFTSKFKM

-341 FHMIAATKKV
+341 FHMIAATKKLNKAEDLTA
-351 ANAGA
+351 ANISA
-356 LAGGIAGASNA
+356 ASGE
-367 FNNITN
+367 FDSVDS
-373 LTGGNPANS
+373 LTSGANS

-387 RANPDD
+387 RANPND

-404 EDLGGATTNAY
+404 EDLGGAVTNAY

-438 DSGKF
+438 GSGKF

-454 ASKELYR
+454 ASKELYP
-461 GERDKYDIDDQAL
+461 GERDKYDINDQAL

-489 VLFGTAVPPATSGNA
+489 VIFGSAVPPATSGDA
-504 RVNITRPDGT
+504 RVSITRPDGT

-536 RTTQSKNMTFRQL
+536 RETQSKNMTFRQL

-559 SVPAGAGGNTQA
+559 NVPAGAGGSAQA
-571 DYAAYKQ
+571 DYVAYKQ
-578 AIANSQGSVEA
+578 AIAKSQGSVEA

-608 IKVGIYDEA
+608 IKVGIYDSGNA
-617 NSDQFYGDST
+617 DKFAGDST
-627 GTTPATKQGDGSLW
+627 GRTPATRQGEGSLW

-654 SVDIFDDLDRMIEAV
+654 SVDIFEDLDRMIEAV

-699 DHVSKIH
+699 DHVNKIR
-706 TKVGAQSAALAD
+706 TKVGNQ
-718 TNTRAS
+718 TNTLIQTNTQAS
-724 IMEVNV
+724 VMEVNV

-741 YGETYMNLMQKM
+741 HVETYMNLMQKM

>member
-1 MKFDDIASGTLF
+1 MKFT
-13 ACKSS
+13 
-18 TKFNENAMR
+18 
-27 MTNQLMKFMNNYDYQ
+27 NNYDYQ

-48 YKLNNQMST
+48 HKLNTQISS

-111 LETFKTKLVQGANE
+111 LENFKTKLVQGANE
-125 IHSKTSREA
+125 IHSQTSREA

-154 NGQFLFSGS
+154 NGQFLFAGS
-163 AINTKPVNGE
+163 AINTKPINGD
-173 TNEYYGNA
+173 TNEYFGNA
-181 QAMKTVGGA
+181 QAMKAVGGA

-205 GKDGDYNKKVTSNTM
+205 GKDGDYNKKITSNTM

-256 TNQDFTGTGVRQFQD
+256 TNQDFTGTGAREFQK

-282 GTSFTSKCKM
+282 GTSFTSKFKM

-341 FHMIAATKKV
+341 FHMIAATKKLNKAEDLTA
-351 ANAGA
+351 ANISA
-356 LAGGIAGASNA
+356 ASGE
-367 FNNITN
+367 FDSVDS
-373 LTGGNPANS
+373 LTSGTNS

-387 RANPDD
+387 RANPNN

-404 EDLGGATTNAY
+404 EDLGGAVTNAY

-438 DSGKF
+438 GSGKF

-454 ASKELYR
+454 GAKNLYD
-461 GERDKYDIDDQAL
+461 GERDKYNINDQTL
-474 KMQIKSKSGGDYKVD
+474 KMQIKSRSGGNYKVD
-489 VLFGTAVPPATSGNA
+489 VKFGAGSPPTASGDAT
-504 RVNITRPDGT
+504 VKITRPDGT
-514 TYTTE
+514 TYTTK

-536 RTTQSKNMTFRQL
+536 RDTQSKNMTFRQL

-559 SVPAGAGGNTQA
+559 SVPAGVGGSAPA
-571 DYAAYKQ
+571 DYVAYKQ

-608 IKVGIYDEA
+608 IKVGIYDEVNA
-617 NSDQFYGDST
+617 DKFAGDST
-627 GTTPATKQGDGSLW
+627 GATPATSQGKGSLW

-654 SVDIFDDLDRMIEAV
+654 SVDIFADLDRMIEAV
-669 RSGQYRADSESE
+669 RSGQYRADSQGE

-699 DHVSKIH
+699 DHVNKIH
-706 TKVGAQSAALAD
+706 TKVGNQ
-718 TNTRAS
+718 TNTLTQTNTHAS
-724 IMEVNV
+724 VMEVNV

>member
-1 MKFDDIASGTLF
+1 MKFT
-13 ACKSS
+13 
-18 TKFNENAMR
+18 
-27 MTNQLMKFMNNYDYQ
+27 NNYDYQ

-48 YKLNNQMST
+48 HKLNTQISS

-111 LETFKTKLVQGANE
+111 LESFKTKLVQGANE

-154 NGQFLFSGS
+154 NGQFLFAGS
-163 AINTKPVNGE
+163 AINTKPINGD
-173 TNEYYGNA
+173 TNEYFGNA
-181 QAMKTVGGA
+181 QTMKAVGGA

-205 GKDGDYNKKVTSNTM
+205 GKDGDYNKKITSNTM

-282 GTSFTSKCKM
+282 GTSFTSKFKM

-341 FHMIAATKKV
+341 FHMIAATKKLNKAEDLTA
-351 ANAGA
+351 ANISA
-356 LAGGIAGASNA
+356 ASGE
-367 FNNITN
+367 FDSVDS
-373 LTGGNPANS
+373 LTSGTNS

-387 RANPDD
+387 RANPND

-404 EDLGGATTNAY
+404 EDLGGAVTNAY

-438 DSGKF
+438 GSGKF

-454 ASKELYR
+454 GAKNLYD
-461 GERDKYDIDDQAL
+461 GERDKYNINDQTL
-474 KMQIKSKSGGDYKVD
+474 KMQIKSRSGGNYKVD
-489 VLFGTAVPPATSGNA
+489 VKFGAGSPPTASGNA
-504 RVNITRPDGT
+504 TVKITRPDGT
-514 TYTTE
+514 TYTTK

-536 RTTQSKNMTFRQL
+536 RDTQSKNMTFRQL

-559 SVPAGAGGNTQA
+559 SVPAGAGGSAQT
-571 DYAAYKQ
+571 DYEAYKQ

-608 IKVGIYDEA
+608 IKVGIYDEVNA
-617 NSDQFYGDST
+617 DKFAGDST
-627 GTTPATKQGDGSLW
+627 GATPATSQGKGSLW

-654 SVDIFDDLDRMIEAV
+654 SVDIFADLDRMIEAV
-669 RSGQYRADSESE
+669 RSGQYRADSQSE

-699 DHVSKIH
+699 DHVNKIR
-706 TKVGAQSAALAD
+706 TKVGNQ
-718 TNTRAS
+718 TNTLIQTNTQAS
-724 IMEVNV
+724 VMEVNV

-741 YGETYMNLMQKM
+741 HVETYMNLMQKM

>member
-1 MKFDDIASGTLF
+1 
-13 ACKSS
+13 
-18 TKFNENAMR
+18 MR

-111 LETFKTKLVQGANE
+111 LESFKTKLVQGANE

-163 AINTKPVNGE
+163 AINTKPINGD

-256 TNQDFTGTGVRQFQD
+256 TNQDFTGTGVRRFQD

-282 GTSFTSKCKM
+282 GTSFTSKFKM

-351 ANAGA
+351 ANAGDLTSA
-356 LAGGIAGASNA
+356 NINAASNA

-382 LEAMV
+382 LEAKV
-387 RANPDD
+387 RLNPDD

-429 VGTVSQVER
+429 IGTVSQVER
-438 DSGKF
+438 GSGKF

-454 ASKELYR
+454 GAKNLYE
-461 GERDKYDIDDQAL
+461 GEREKYNINGQEL
-474 KMQIKSKSGGDYKVD
+474 QMQIKSKSGSTYD
-489 VLFGTAVPPATSGNA
+489 VFIKFGAPTPPATSGNA
-504 RVNITRPDGT
+504 TVNIAQVTDNNGNPIAPVTHYNGP
-514 TYTTE
+514 

-536 RTTQSKNMTFRQL
+536 RETQSKDMTFRQL

-559 SVPAGAGGNTQA
+559 SMPAGNTFN
-571 DYAAYKQ
+571 AYKQ

-608 IKVGIYDEA
+608 IKVGIYDNRNVDKFA
-617 NSDQFYGDST
+617 GDST
-627 GTTPATKQGDGSLW
+627 GTTPATKQGEGSLW
-641 SFSANNGV
+641 SFSANNGI

-669 RSGQYRADSESE
+669 RSGQYRADSEGE

-693 RLDHIA
+693 RIDHIA

>member
-1 MKFDDIASGTLF
+1 
-13 ACKSS
+13 
-18 TKFNENAMR
+18 MR
-27 MTNQLMKFMNNYDYQ
+27 MTNQLMKFTNNYDYQ

-48 YKLNNQMST
+48 HKLNTQISS

-111 LETFKTKLVQGANE
+111 LENFKTKLVQGANE
-125 IHSKTSREA
+125 IHSQTSREA

-154 NGQFLFSGS
+154 NGQFLFAGS
-163 AINTKPVNGE
+163 AINTKPINGD
-173 TNEYYGNA
+173 TNEYFGNA
-181 QAMKTVGGA
+181 QAMKAVGGA

-205 GKDGDYNKKVTSNTM
+205 GKDGDYNKKITSNTI

-256 TNQDFTGTGVRQFQD
+256 TNQDFTGTGAREFQK

-282 GTSFTSKCKM
+282 GTSFTSKFKM

-341 FHMIAATKKV
+341 FHMIAATKKLNKAEDLTA
-351 ANAGA
+351 ANISA
-356 LAGGIAGASNA
+356 ASGE
-367 FNNITN
+367 FDSVDS
-373 LTGGNPANS
+373 LTSGANS
-382 LEAMV
+382 LEAKV
-387 RANPDD
+387 RANPSD

-404 EDLGGATTNAY
+404 EDLGGAVTNAY

-438 DSGKF
+438 GSGKF

-454 ASKELYR
+454 GAKNLYD
-461 GERDKYDIDDQAL
+461 GERDKYNINDQTL
-474 KMQIKSKSGGDYKVD
+474 KIQIKSRSGGNYKVD
-489 VLFGTAVPPATSGNA
+489 VKFGAGSPPTASGNA
-504 RVNITRPDGT
+504 TVKITRPDGT
-514 TYTTE
+514 TYTTK

-536 RTTQSKNMTFRQL
+536 RDTQSKNMTFRQL

-559 SVPAGAGGNTQA
+559 SVPAGAGGSAQS
-571 DYAAYKQ
+571 DYEAYKQ

-608 IKVGIYDEA
+608 IKVGIYDEVNA
-617 NSDQFYGDST
+617 DKFAGDST
-627 GTTPATKQGDGSLW
+627 GATPATSQGKGSLW

-654 SVDIFDDLDRMIEAV
+654 NVDIFADLDRMIEAV
-669 RSGQYRADSESE
+669 RSGQYRADSQGE

-699 DHVSKIH
+699 DHVNKIH
-706 TKVGAQSAALAD
+706 TKVGNQ
-718 TNTRAS
+718 TNTLTQTNTHAS
-724 IMEVNV
+724 VMEVNV

>member
-1 MKFDDIASGTLF
+1 MKFT
-13 ACKSS
+13 
-18 TKFNENAMR
+18 
-27 MTNQLMKFMNNYDYQ
+27 NNYDYQ

-48 YKLNNQMST
+48 HKLNTQISS

-111 LETFKTKLVQGANE
+111 LENFKTKLVQGANE
-125 IHSKTSREA
+125 IHSQTSREA

-154 NGQFLFSGS
+154 NGQFLFAGS
-163 AINTKPVNGE
+163 AINTKPINGD
-173 TNEYYGNA
+173 TNEYFGNA
-181 QAMKTVGGA
+181 QTMKAVGGA

-205 GKDGDYNKKVTSNTM
+205 GKDGDYNKKITSNTM

-282 GTSFTSKCKM
+282 GTSFTSKFKM

-341 FHMIAATKKV
+341 FHMIAATKKLNKAEDLTA
-351 ANAGA
+351 ANISA
-356 LAGGIAGASNA
+356 ASGE
-367 FNNITN
+367 FDSVDS
-373 LTGGNPANS
+373 LTSGANS

-387 RANPDD
+387 RANPND

-404 EDLGGATTNAY
+404 EDLGGTVTNAY
-415 DYDKINFKQEGRNL
+415 DYDKINLKQEGRNL

-438 DSGKF
+438 GSGKF

-454 ASKELYR
+454 GAKNLYD
-461 GERDKYDIDDQAL
+461 GERDKYNINDQTL
-474 KMQIKSKSGGDYKVD
+474 KMQIKSRSGGNYKVD
-489 VLFGTAVPPATSGNA
+489 VKFGAGSPPTASGNA
-504 RVNITRPDGT
+504 TVKITRPDGT
-514 TYTTE
+514 TYTTK

-536 RTTQSKNMTFRQL
+536 RDTQSKNMTFRQL

-559 SVPAGAGGNTQA
+559 SVPAGVGGSAPA
-571 DYAAYKQ
+571 DYVAYKQ

-608 IKVGIYDEA
+608 IKVGIYDEVNA
-617 NSDQFYGDST
+617 DKFAGDST
-627 GTTPATKQGDGSLW
+627 GATPATSQGKGSLW

-654 SVDIFDDLDRMIEAV
+654 SVDIFADLDRMIEAV
-669 RSGQYRADSESE
+669 RSGQYRADSQGE

-699 DHVSKIH
+699 DHVNKIH
-706 TKVGAQSAALAD
+706 TKVGNQ
-718 TNTRAS
+718 TNTLTQTNTHAS
-724 IMEVNV
+724 VMEVNV

>member
-1 MKFDDIASGTLF
+1 
-13 ACKSS
+13 
-18 TKFNENAMR
+18 MR

-111 LETFKTKLVQGANE
+111 LEAFKTKLVQGANE

-163 AINTKPVNGE
+163 AINTKPVNGD

-256 TNQDFTGTGVRQFQD
+256 TNQDFTGTGVRRFQD

-282 GTSFTSKCKM
+282 GTSFTSKFKM

-356 LAGGIAGASNA
+356 LAGGIAGASSA
-367 FNNITN
+367 FDTVDS
-373 LTGGNPANS
+373 LTSGANS

-404 EDLGGATTNAY
+404 EDLGGAVTNAY

-429 VGTVSQVER
+429 IGTVSQVER
-438 DSGKF
+438 GSGKF

-454 ASKELYR
+454 ASKELYP
-461 GERDKYDIDDQAL
+461 GERDKYDINDQAL

-559 SVPAGAGGNTQA
+559 SVPTGAGGNTQA
-571 DYAAYKQ
+571 DYVAYKQ

-627 GTTPATKQGDGSLW
+627 GTTPATTQGDGSLW
-641 SFSANNGV
+641 SFSSNNGI

-669 RSGQYRADSESE
+669 RSGQYRADSEGE

-693 RLDHIA
+693 RIDHIA

>member
-1 MKFDDIASGTLF
+1 MKFT
-13 ACKSS
+13 
-18 TKFNENAMR
+18 
-27 MTNQLMKFMNNYDYQ
+27 NNYDYQ

-48 YKLNNQMST
+48 HKLNTQISS

-111 LETFKTKLVQGANE
+111 LENFKTKLVQGANE
-125 IHSKTSREA
+125 IHSQTSREA

-154 NGQFLFSGS
+154 NGQFLFAGS
-163 AINTKPVNGE
+163 AINTKPINGD
-173 TNEYYGNA
+173 TNEYFGNA
-181 QAMKTVGGA
+181 QAMKAVGGA

-205 GKDGDYNKKVTSNTM
+205 GKDGDYNKKITSNTM

-256 TNQDFTGTGVRQFQD
+256 TNQDFTGTGAREFQK

-282 GTSFTSKCKM
+282 GTSFTSKFKM

-341 FHMIAATKKV
+341 FHMIAATKKLNKAEDLTA
-351 ANAGA
+351 ANISA
-356 LAGGIAGASNA
+356 ASSE
-367 FNNITN
+367 FDSVDS
-373 LTGGNPANS
+373 LTSGANS

-387 RANPDD
+387 RANPND

-404 EDLGGATTNAY
+404 EDLGGAVTNAY
-415 DYDKINFKQEGRNL
+415 DYDKINLKQEGRNL

-438 DSGKF
+438 GSGKF

-454 ASKELYR
+454 GAKNLYD
-461 GERDKYDIDDQAL
+461 GERDKYNINDQTL
-474 KMQIKSKSGGDYKVD
+474 KMQIKSRSGGNYKVD
-489 VLFGTAVPPATSGNA
+489 VKFGAGSPPTASGDAT
-504 RVNITRPDGT
+504 VKITRPDGT
-514 TYTTE
+514 TYTTK

-536 RTTQSKNMTFRQL
+536 RDTQSKNMTFRQL

-559 SVPAGAGGNTQA
+559 SVPAGAGGSAQT
-571 DYAAYKQ
+571 DYEAYKQ

-608 IKVGIYDEA
+608 IKVGIYDEVNA
-617 NSDQFYGDST
+617 DKFAGDST
-627 GTTPATKQGDGSLW
+627 GATPATSQGKGSLW

-654 SVDIFDDLDRMIEAV
+654 SVDIFADLDRMIEAV
-669 RSGQYRADSESE
+669 RSGQYRADSQSE

-699 DHVSKIH
+699 DHVNKIH
-706 TKVGAQSAALAD
+706 TKVGNQ
-718 TNTRAS
+718 TNTLTQTNTHAS
-724 IMEVNV
+724 VMEVNV

>member
-1 MKFDDIASGTLF
+1 
-13 ACKSS
+13 
-18 TKFNENAMR
+18 

-57 GLKIQNSFEDSSV
+57 GLKIQNAVEDSSV

-111 LETFKTKLVQGANE
+111 LESFKTKLVQGANE

-163 AINTKPVNGE
+163 AINTKPVNGD

-282 GTSFTSKCKM
+282 GTSFTSKFKM

-351 ANAGA
+351 ANAGDLTVA
-356 LAGGIAGASNA
+356 NINAASNA

-382 LEAMV
+382 LEARV

-404 EDLGGATTNAY
+404 EDLGGAVTNAY

-438 DSGKF
+438 GSGKF

-454 ASKELYR
+454 GAKNLYDK
-461 GERDKYDIDDQAL
+461 ERDKYNINGQEL
-474 KMQIKSKSGGDYKVD
+474 QMQIKSKSGSTYD
-489 VLFGTAVPPATSGNA
+489 VLIKFGAPTPPATSGNA
-504 RVNITRPDGT
+504 TVNIAQVTDNNGNPIAPVTHYNGP
-514 TYTTE
+514 

-536 RTTQSKNMTFRQL
+536 RETQSKDMTFRQL

-559 SVPAGAGGNTQA
+559 SMPAGNTFN
-571 DYAAYKQ
+571 AYKQ

-608 IKVGIYDEA
+608 IKVGIYDNRNVDKFA
-617 NSDQFYGDST
+617 GDST

-669 RSGQYRADSESE
+669 RSGQYRADSEGE

-693 RLDHIA
+693 RIDHIA

>member
-1 MKFDDIASGTLF
+1 MELYLLARAQLNLRK
-13 ACKSS
+13 
-18 TKFNENAMR
+18 NAMR
-27 MTNQLMKFMNNYDYQ
+27 MTNQLMKFTNNYDYQ

-48 YKLNNQMST
+48 YKLNTQISS

-111 LETFKTKLVQGANE
+111 LENFKTKLVQGANE
-125 IHSKTSREA
+125 IHSQTSREA

-154 NGQFLFSGS
+154 NGQFLFAGS
-163 AINTKPVNGE
+163 AINTKPINGD
-173 TNEYYGNA
+173 TNEYFGNA
-181 QAMKTVGGA
+181 QAMKAVGGA

-205 GKDGDYNKKVTSNTM
+205 GKDGDYNKKITSNTM

-256 TNQDFTGTGVRQFQD
+256 TNQDFTGTGAREFQK

-282 GTSFTSKCKM
+282 GTSFTSKFKM

-341 FHMIAATKKV
+341 FHMIAATKKLNKAEDLTA
-351 ANAGA
+351 ANISA
-356 LAGGIAGASNA
+356 ASGE
-367 FNNITN
+367 FDSVDS
-373 LTGGNPANS
+373 LTSGTNS
-382 LEAMV
+382 LEAKV
-387 RANPDD
+387 RANPSD

-404 EDLGGATTNAY
+404 EDLGGAVTNAY
-415 DYDKINFKQEGRNL
+415 DYDKINLKQEGRNL

-438 DSGKF
+438 GSGKF

-454 ASKELYR
+454 GAKNLYD
-461 GERDKYDIDDQAL
+461 GERDKYNINGQEL
-474 KMQIKSKSGGDYKVD
+474 QMKIKSKSGSTYD
-489 VLFGTAVPPATSGNA
+489 VLIKFGAPTPPATSGNA
-504 RVNITRPDGT
+504 TVNIAQVTDNNGNPIAPVTHYNGP
-514 TYTTE
+514 

-530 PPTTEG
+530 PPRTEG
-536 RTTQSKNMTFRQL
+536 RDTQSKDMTFRQL

-559 SVPAGAGGNTQA
+559 SMPAGNTFN
-571 DYAAYKQ
+571 DYKQ

-594 GRIKVTDKQNAVTP
+594 GRIKVTDKLNSVTP
-608 IKVGIYDEA
+608 IKVGIYDSV
-617 NSDQFYGDST
+617 NSDKFAGNGPTQ
-627 GTTPATKQGDGSLW
+627 GTGSLW
-641 SFSANNGV
+641 NFSANNGI

-654 SVDIFDDLDRMIEAV
+654 SVNIFDDLDRMIEAV

-699 DHVSKIH
+699 DHVNKIH
-706 TKVGAQSAALAD
+706 TKVGNQ
-718 TNTRAS
+718 TNTLTQTNTHAS
-724 IMEVNV
+724 VMEVNV

>member
-1 MKFDDIASGTLF
+1 
-13 ACKSS
+13 
-18 TKFNENAMR
+18 MR
-27 MTNQLMKFMNNYDYQ
+27 MTNQLMKFTNNYDYQ

-48 YKLNNQMST
+48 HKLNTQISS

-111 LETFKTKLVQGANE
+111 LENFKTKLVQGANE
-125 IHSKTSREA
+125 IHSQTSREA

-154 NGQFLFSGS
+154 NGQFLFAGS
-163 AINTKPVNGE
+163 AINTKPINGD
-173 TNEYYGNA
+173 TNEYFGNA
-181 QAMKTVGGA
+181 QAMKAVGGA

-205 GKDGDYNKKVTSNTM
+205 GKDGDYNKKITSNTM

-256 TNQDFTGTGVRQFQD
+256 TNQDFTGTGAREFQK

-282 GTSFTSKCKM
+282 GTSFTSKFKM

-341 FHMIAATKKV
+341 FHMIAATKKLNKAEDLTA
-351 ANAGA
+351 ANISA
-356 LAGGIAGASNA
+356 ASSE
-367 FNNITN
+367 FDSVDS
-373 LTGGNPANS
+373 LTSGANS

-387 RANPDD
+387 RANPND

-404 EDLGGATTNAY
+404 EDLGGAVTNAY
-415 DYDKINFKQEGRNL
+415 DYDKINLKQEGRNL

-438 DSGKF
+438 GSGKF

-454 ASKELYR
+454 GAKNLYD
-461 GERDKYDIDDQAL
+461 GERDKYNINDQTL
-474 KMQIKSKSGGDYKVD
+474 KMQIKSRSGGNYKVD
-489 VLFGTAVPPATSGNA
+489 VKFGAGSPPTASGDAT
-504 RVNITRPDGT
+504 VKITRPDGT
-514 TYTTE
+514 TYTTK

-536 RTTQSKNMTFRQL
+536 RDTQSKNMTFRQL

-559 SVPAGAGGNTQA
+559 SVPAGAGGSAQT
-571 DYAAYKQ
+571 DYEAYKQ

-608 IKVGIYDEA
+608 IKVGIYDEVNA
-617 NSDQFYGDST
+617 DKFAGDST
-627 GTTPATKQGDGSLW
+627 GATPATSQGKGSLW

-654 SVDIFDDLDRMIEAV
+654 SVDIFADLDRMIEAV
-669 RSGQYRADSESE
+669 RSGQYRADSQSE

-699 DHVSKIH
+699 DHVNKIH
-706 TKVGAQSAALAD
+706 TKVGNQ
-718 TNTRAS
+718 TNTLTQTNTHAS
-724 IMEVNV
+724 VMEVNV